1 MAKVLEVA
9 DPRVIDEQGVVLND
23 YVGPLNWEHYK
34 IPASGLSNTQI
45 TFANFVTLGT
55 NRLYE
60 SNFQIEYTVE
70 LHMPAGVGL
79 NDFDFDHAF
88 KFNPF
93 PLHWVTDQLRCNING
108 SACMSRPQESLL
120 QRMMYWDQKVLD
132 ENYSYCP
139 HDKPTLIAEPRS
151 KYLSYMVKPTFTEGV
166 VTGLNEYEM
175 RDWDDFRIFN
185 QTYNKGAGRS
195 YGKVIPCVSH
205 SFNADTGVFSVTFRE
220 PILCPP
226 FNQRLDRIYTR
237 PLFNITSIDIV
248 YQLNDIRKMIL
259 PMFDILYRP
268 ALPTDT
274 DPNAD
279 YCPVFTDKGIKPST
293 ITANITSAQICFNVA
308 SLRPTYTVPPMMTL
322 PYYDNVSYVTQG
334 PAIGATQEVAE
345 FTSGVYTLAQVPQAI
360 YVFVSENQ
368 LYRSSAGQDLNPS
381 LCPIRN
387 INVTLGN
394 NTQILTTTDELERY
408 RMQLANGLT
417 GCAWDEF
424 NRQMILP
431 PLNPGGNLGSSTR
444 DWYKKGGHCSRCI
457 YKFRPGYDL
466 LIPDQHLTAGT
477 DAGQLVF
484 QVRLTADVSAVPT
497 AALPYLSLWVMFEYC
512 GVLTIEP
519 VHANIDM
526 VPIKVPPS
534 VNATPMVVEMPT
546 VAPENP
552 LASVQQVSSV
562 NENEGNP
569 VGTGFFGN
577 IMSKVLGFVNKL
589 HPLSG
594 VIPNIARSILGLTP
608 LETGN
613 PSTDQALQGISSF
626 SNGIQGLTGRRWDN
640 GSMLDYFFP
649 PQPGRKQ
656 ITIPVPGDTGIRR
669 EGDETTGSGL
679 RCRKKRKGGTII
691 GDGELGNFYN

>member
-1 MAKVLEVA
+1 MATVLEVA

-60 SNFQIEYTVE
+60 SNFQIEYTIE
-70 LHMPAGVGL
+70 IRLPAGVSSSDLDKGL
-79 NDFDFDHAF
+79 

-93 PLHWVTDQLRCNING
+93 PLHWVTDQLRVNING

-132 ENYSYCP
+132 ENFSYCP

-151 KYLSYMVKPTFTEGV
+151 VYHPLAVVPEFTEGA
-166 VTGLNEYEM
+166 VTGLKQYELGC
-175 RDWDDFRIFN
+175 WDDFRIYN

-195 YGKVIPCVSH
+195 YGKVTPCVFQSY
-205 SFNADTGVFSVTFRE
+205 NDGVYTLTFRE

-259 PMFDILYRP
+259 PMFEILYKP
-268 ALPTDT
+268 TVPTDP

-279 YCPVFTDKGIKPST
+279 YTSVFTDKGIKPST
-293 ITANITSAQICFNVA
+293 ITANLTSAQICFNVA
-308 SLRPTYTVPPMMTL
+308 SLRPSYNVPPMMTL

-334 PAIGATQEVAE
+334 PAIGAGQNEAE
-345 FTSGVYTLAQVPQAI
+345 MTSGVYTLAQVPQAI

-368 LYRSSAGQDLNPS
+368 LYRSSASKDLNPS

-408 RMQLANGLT
+408 RIQLANGLT
-417 GCAWDEF
+417 GCGWDQF
-424 NRQMILP
+424 QRAMIMP
-431 PLNPGGNLGSSTR
+431 PLKPSNLGNKR
-444 DWYKKGGHCSRCI
+444 DWYQQGGHCSRCI

-526 VPIKVPPS
+526 VPIKVPPPT
-534 VNATPMVVEMPT
+534 NATPMVVEMPT

-552 LASVQQVSSV
+552 LATVQQVSSV
-562 NENEGNP
+562 SENEGNP
-569 VGTGFFGN
+569 TGSGFFGN

-608 LETGN
+608 HETGN

-626 SNGIQGLTGRRWDN
+626 SNGIQGLTGRRWDS

-656 ITIPVPGDTGIRR
+656 ITIPIPGDTGIRP
-669 EGDETTGSGL
+669 EPPDNPAGSGL
-679 RCRKKRKGGTII
+679 RCKKRRKGGKII

>member
-70 LHMPAGVGL
+70 IKLPYNVS
-79 NDFDFDHAF
+79 DFELDHAL
-88 KFNPF
+88 KWNPF
-93 PLHWVTDQLRCNING
+93 PLSWVTDQLRVNING

-132 ENYSYCP
+132 ENFSYCP

-151 KYLSYMVKPTFTEGV
+151 HYLPYLFQPASGSTEAHDYAMG
-166 VTGLNEYEM
+166 Y
-175 RDWDDFRIFN
+175 WDDFRVFN
-185 QTYNKGAGRS
+185 ETYNKGAGRS
-195 YGKVIPCVSH
+195 YGKVLPCLSH
-205 SFNADTGVFSVTFRE
+205 QYNPTTSTLTVTFRE

-226 FNQRLDRIYTR
+226 FNQRLDHIYTR

-268 ALPTDT
+268 ALPTDP

-279 YCPVFTDKGIKPST
+279 YTTVFTDSGIKPST
-293 ITANITSAQICFNVA
+293 IEANITSAQICFNVA

-334 PAIGATQEVAE
+334 PAIAADQEFAE

-368 LYRSSAGQDLNPS
+368 LYRSSATQDLNPS
-381 LCPIRN
+381 LCPIKN
-387 INVTLGN
+387 INITLGN

-417 GCAWDEF
+417 GCGWDQF
-424 NRQMILP
+424 SRNMILP
-431 PLNPGGNLGSSTR
+431 PRQPSNLGNSTR
-444 DWYKKGGHCSRCI
+444 EWYTKGGHCSRCI

-484 QVRLTADVSAVPT
+484 QVRLTADVSAVPSAGT
-497 AALPYLSLWVMFEYC
+497 PYLSLWCMFEYC

-526 VPIKVPPS
+526 VPIKAPVPLAVVPDVVDPAAVVPS
-534 VNATPMVVEMPT
+534 
-546 VAPENP
+546 NP
-552 LASVQQVSSV
+552 LAV
-562 NENEGNP
+562 
-569 VGTGFFGN
+569 VGTSNSNEKSELGGGFFGN

-594 VIPNIARSILGLTP
+594 VIPNLARTILGFAP
-608 LETGN
+608 NPTGN
-613 PSTDQALQGISSF
+613 FNTDTSLIGLSNI
-626 SNGIQGLTGRRWDN
+626 SNGIQGLVRGIRGQQQQNRPLLTGSVMDN
-640 GSMLDYFFP
+640 MYKA
-649 PQPGRKQ
+649 Q
-656 ITIPVPGDTGIRR
+656 DTGIRR
-669 EGDETTGSGL
+669 QGPLIEEIEDDATTTTGSGL
-679 RCRKKRKGGTII
+679 RRRKGGRII
-691 GDGELGNFYN
+691 GEGQLGCFYK